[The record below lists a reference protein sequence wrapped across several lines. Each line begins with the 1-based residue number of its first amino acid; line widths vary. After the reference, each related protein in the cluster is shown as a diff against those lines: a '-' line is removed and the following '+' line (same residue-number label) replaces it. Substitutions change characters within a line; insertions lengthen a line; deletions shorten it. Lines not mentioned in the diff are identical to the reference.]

1 MKNYFLI
8 AQFLMIA
15 SLSNVEQASALKV
28 RGDGDEAPQSVASG
42 DETYPEGLSQI
53 QGECLKIGKDKN
65 GGKKIGKK
73 GKKN

>member
-28 RGDGDEAPQSVASG
+28 RGDEDDAPQSVTSRD
-42 DETYPEGLSQI
+42 DEVLSQI
-53 QGECLKIGKDKN
+53 QGECLKNVKDKK
-65 GGKKIGKK
+65 GVKKIGRK